1 MGFKLYYKPISYR
14 IDDIRVRRLRS
25 ICGNCKQRKQMW
37 LCEHMSSFLSQKLE
51 PLGGDVFM
59 EVDVVLLE
67 GGESLEEFGQVN
79 LRVPAGRQGFV
90 WYIL

>member
-1 MGFKLYYKPISYR
+1 
-14 IDDIRVRRLRS
+14 
-25 ICGNCKQRKQMW
+25 
-37 LCEHMSSFLSQKLE
+37 MSSFLSQKLE

-59 EVDVVLLE
+59 EVYVVLLE